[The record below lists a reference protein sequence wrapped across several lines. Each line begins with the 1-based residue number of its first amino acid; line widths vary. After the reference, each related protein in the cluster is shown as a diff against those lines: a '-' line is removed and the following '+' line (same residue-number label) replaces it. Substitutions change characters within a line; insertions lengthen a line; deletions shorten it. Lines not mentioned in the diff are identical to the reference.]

1 MPAPRAYSSDVAFSP
16 SVKVVQERK
25 GSRRAYARM
34 EQGGSWETRIT
45 PELSA
50 FIASQRSVFLAT
62 ASLDG
67 QPYVQHRGGPPGFLR
82 VLDERTLAFA
92 DFVGNRQYITLGNL
106 EENPKAQLFLIDYA
120 TRRRIKIWGEAR
132 VVSGDAALLAAMTP
146 ERYRARIDQVL
157 VFSVA
162 AWDSNCPQHIPR
174 RFEEEDVKTLLAER
188 DARIASLEDE
198 LASLKAARACGAL
211 P

>member
-1 MPAPRAYSSDVAFSP
+1 
-16 SVKVVQERK
+16 
-25 GSRRAYARM
+25 M

-62 ASLDG
+62 SSLDG

-132 VVSGDAALLAAMTP
+132 VVSGDAALLAAMAP

-188 DARIASLEDE
+188 DARIASLENE

>member
-34 EQGGSWETRIT
+34 EEGGSWETRIT

-50 FIASQRSVFLAT
+50 FIASQRSAFLAT
-62 ASLDG
+62 SSLDG

-120 TRRRIKIWGEAR
+120 TRRRIKIWGEVR

-188 DARIASLEDE
+188 DARIASLENE